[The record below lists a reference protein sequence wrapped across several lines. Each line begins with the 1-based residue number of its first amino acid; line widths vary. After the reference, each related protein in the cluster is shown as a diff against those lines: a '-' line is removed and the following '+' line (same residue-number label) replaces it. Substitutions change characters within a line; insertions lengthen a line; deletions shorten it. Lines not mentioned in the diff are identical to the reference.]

1 VSARELVV
9 TPVDVALLDAV
20 ERTGSVVAAARAVG
34 ISRDRAVYR
43 LERLRRRM
51 DGPVVAARRGG
62 ADGGR
67 TGLTRR
73 GRSVV
78 IGGAEAVAWP
88 APGRPPRH
96 QGFVGTFHGDP
107 EPHVVG
113 RDGFAASVAFAA
125 HDGERVSVR
134 IDPESIVVLLH
145 PTRTSARNAWP
156 GTVERV
162 RTPPTQDSSSR
173 RELLVRVGTHRL
185 TVALTDE
192 SVRALRLVPGRRVT
206 LLAKATAVRRVGAT
220 RGSRP
225 G

>member
-1 VSARELVV
+1 MSQRDLVV
-9 TPVDVALLDAV
+9 TPLDVELLVAV
-20 ERTGSVVAAARAVG
+20 ERSGSVVAAARSIG

-51 DGPVVAARRGG
+51 SGPVVAAQRGG

-78 IGGAEAVAWP
+78 SGGSEAVAWP
-88 APGRPPRH
+88 SPGRPPRH
-96 QGFVGTFHGDP
+96 QGFVGTFRRDP
-107 EPHVVG
+107 EPRVVA
-113 RDGFAASVAFAA
+113 RDGFAAAVAFAA
-125 HDGERVSVR
+125 RDGERVAVR

-145 PTRTSARNAWP
+145 PTRSSARNAWE

-162 RTPPTQDSSSR
+162 RAPPARDRSGR
-173 RELLVRVGTHRL
+173 RELLVRVGPRRL
-185 TVALTDE
+185 TVALTNE

-220 RGSRP
+220 PGSRP

>member
-1 VSARELVV
+1 MTKRDLVV
-9 TPVDVALLDAV
+9 TPVDVTLLGAI
-20 ERTGSVVAAARAVG
+20 ERTGSVAAAARSMG

-51 DGPVVAARRGG
+51 DGPVVTARRGG

-73 GRSVV
+73 GRAVV
-78 IGGAEAVAWP
+78 SGGAEAVAWP
-88 APGRPPRH
+88 SPGRPPRH
-96 QGFVGTFHGDP
+96 QGFVGTYRRDP
-107 EPHVVG
+107 GPHVVG
-113 RDGFAASVAFAA
+113 RDGFAASVAFSARE
-125 HDGERVSVR
+125 GERVAVR
-134 IDPESIVVLLH
+134 IDPEAIVVLLH
-145 PTRTSARNAWP
+145 PTRSSARNAWP

-162 RTPPTQDSSSR
+162 RAPPAQDRSGR
-173 RELLVRVGTHRL
+173 RELLVRVGPRRL

-220 RGSRP
+220 PGSRP